1 MSAYFFWK
9 VVHKKCTRK
18 GGTITEQEL
27 IELTRIVLEDMKK
40 EAVAAASEERNEE
53 HENTHTLQHPTKQE

>member
-1 MSAYFFWK
+1 ML
-9 VVHKKCTRK
+9 
-18 GGTITEQEL
+18 TETEIQKL
-27 IELTRIVLEDMKK
+27 ISIVLEDMKK